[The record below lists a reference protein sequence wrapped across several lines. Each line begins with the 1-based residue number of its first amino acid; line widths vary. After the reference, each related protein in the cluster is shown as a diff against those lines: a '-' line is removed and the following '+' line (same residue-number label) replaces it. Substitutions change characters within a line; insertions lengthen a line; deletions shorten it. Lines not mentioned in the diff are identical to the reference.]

1 MRRSISATR
10 TANLIRR
17 NVLETEKQLNRRGP
31 SPVLWILCLAVA
43 AGAGGYYFLQQSA
56 ASSEGADVAV
66 LTEEARAYYPNLD
79 LANVEMQAKEDA
91 LGQTLLEIT
100 GEISNNGGRTCSRI
114 RLYVIFLEINGVEV
128 DRQLTQIVSARTG
141 PLEPGETQPFRL
153 AFDEVSLEWN
163 QAFPKLSI
171 SEIQFD

>member
-1 MRRSISATR
+1 MTRSISAPR
-10 TANLIRR
+10 AANLIRR
-17 NVLETEKQLNRRGP
+17 DVLETEKQLNRRGP
-31 SPVLWILCLAVA
+31 SPVLWILCLAVLL
-43 AGAGGYYFLQQSA
+43 GAGGYFYLQRV
-56 ASSEGADVAV
+56 ADSNGPAETV

-100 GEISNNGGRTCSRI
+100 GEITNKGDRTCSRI
-114 RLYVIFLEINGVEV
+114 GLYVIFLEINGVEV
-128 DRQLTQIVSARTG
+128 DRQLSQIVNSRTG

-153 AFDEVSLEWN
+153 AFDEVSPDWN